1 MGDGEMATGG
11 GPLKAWVKSRP
22 ALAGAARA
30 CLGFLRLLARP
41 RLALDTLRY
50 RLTLGRCGRGVGFET
65 GMVVRNPGRI
75 SIGDRCTFS
84 SFVVLD
90 AHDDITIGNDCLF
103 ALRVTVSTAT
113 HDLARDPMNSATVTK
128 PVVIGNN
135 VWFGVGA
142 TVLPGITIGDGAVVG
157 AHALVTKD
165 VPPRAIVVGVPAR
178 ILRSRGPEGGG
189 GDAS

>member
-1 MGDGEMATGG
+1 MTTGSG
-11 GPLKAWVKSRP
+11 SMKAWVKSQP
-22 ALAGAARA
+22 ALAGPARA
-30 CLGFLRLLARP
+30 IVGALRAAARP
-41 RLALDTLRY
+41 RLALTSLRY
-50 RLTLGRCGRGVGFET
+50 RLRLKRCGKGVGFEN
-65 GMVVRNPGRI
+65 GMIIRNPGRV

-90 AHDDITIGNDCLF
+90 AHGDITIGDDCLF

-113 HDLARDPMNSATVTK
+113 HDHGRDPMNAVTITK

-165 VPPRAIVVGVPAR
+165 VPPRAIVVGVPGR
-178 ILRSRGPEGGG
+178 ILRYRDTPGESGS
-189 GDAS
+189 DAS